1 MAVYVK
7 SMTEGNELSQILK
20 FSVPLLVGNLFQQLY
35 NIVDSAIVGK
45 YLGSDKLAAVGATG
59 SITYLFFTLCI
70 GLATGAGILIAQRFG
85 AQDISSVKKLITNSA
100 YLLAALGIFIS
111 VVSTFLA
118 EPLLRFLDTPESLLP
133 DAVAYM
139 QISCSGTIAVALYNW
154 INSVLRSLGDS
165 RTPLYFLIVA
175 SVLNV
180 GLDLLFVVVFS
191 MDVQGA
197 ALATVI
203 AQGASAV
210 GSIIFALKK
219 NPCFKLQ
226 RSELKT
232 DMKIIGKTF
241 ATGIPIALQNALVSI
256 SMISLQTTANGF
268 GEDIMAAYTAS
279 MRVEQLVQQPFV
291 SLNVAVST
299 FAGQNI
305 GAGKAE
311 RAMKGYHK
319 TRLTGFA
326 FALFM
331 LVIFMLFGYNIVGIF
346 VDKPEVLVIGD
357 KALKLTALFYVPLS
371 LIHITRGMLN
381 GAGDVGF
388 ALLNGIVEVIGRIGF
403 AFILMNIPSVG
414 YWAVWGTTCLT
425 WLFTAVMCILR
436 YKFGGW
442 RKKLS
447 FEAKLKTEQ

>member
-85 AQDISSVKKLITNSA
+85 AQDISSVKRLIANSA
-100 YLLAALGIFIS
+100 YLLAALGVVIS
-111 VVSTFLA
+111 VGSTFLA

-139 QISCSGTIAVALYNW
+139 QISCGGTIAVALYNW

-180 GLDLLFVVVFS
+180 GLDLLFVVVFG

-219 NPCFKLQ
+219 NPCFRLQ
-226 RSELKT
+226 RS
-232 DMKIIGKTF
+232 
-241 ATGIPIALQNALVSI
+241 A
-256 SMISLQTTANGF
+256 
-268 GEDIMAAYTAS
+268 
-279 MRVEQLVQQPFV
+279 
-291 SLNVAVST
+291 
-299 FAGQNI
+299 
-305 GAGKAE
+305 
-311 RAMKGYHK
+311 
-319 TRLTGFA
+319 
-326 FALFM
+326 
-331 LVIFMLFGYNIVGIF
+331 
-346 VDKPEVLVIGD
+346 
-357 KALKLTALFYVPLS
+357 VPLRKPPLTPCQLASCAFSSRDMPVSKFKAWTPS
-371 LIHITRGMLN
+371 L
-381 GAGDVGF
+381 
-388 ALLNGIVEVIGRIGF
+388 
-403 AFILMNIPSVG
+403 
-414 YWAVWGTTCLT
+414 
-425 WLFTAVMCILR
+425 
-436 YKFGGW
+436 
-442 RKKLS
+442 
-447 FEAKLKTEQ
+447 EQ